1 MQWVRLAFTFAVL
14 FYIQMATFAIEA
26 KRLQMLEY
34 ALVPDEESARLFDEL
49 ERLGRKFVP
58 DFCGLLPG
66 ADDANDAPAAAVS
79 AQ

>member
-1 MQWVRLAFTFAVL
+1 MQTFAHL
-14 FYIQMATFAIEA
+14 FGVQMATFAIDA

-34 ALVPDEESARLFDEL
+34 ALVPEEESARLLDEL

-58 DFCGLLPG
+58 DFRGLLPG
-66 ADDANDAPAAAVS
+66 TDEPNEAAAAAVS